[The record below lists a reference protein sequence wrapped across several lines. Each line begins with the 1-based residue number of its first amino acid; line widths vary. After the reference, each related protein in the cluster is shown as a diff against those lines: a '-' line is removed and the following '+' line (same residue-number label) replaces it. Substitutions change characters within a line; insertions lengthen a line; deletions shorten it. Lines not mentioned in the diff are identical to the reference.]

1 MSYADAKPMAT
12 TAIPVI
18 DMASLHE
25 GTVGG
30 ARHVARQLLEAAETV
45 GFFYVRNHGIP
56 QDLIAR
62 TEAVARRF
70 FALPLEEKQKVKV
83 APWHRG
89 YIKVGEAK
97 MYESAKIDLKESF
110 IWGMEVSPG
119 EAATEA
125 GIRLRA
131 LSRKADPARV
141 VFRRLGGQS
150 IRPRAV
156 RDRDALPVR
165 ARRSGR

>member
-1 MSYADAKPMAT
+1 MSYADAKAIAP
-12 TAIPVI
+12 TAIPII

-25 GTVGG
+25 GTVERR
-30 ARHVARQLLEAAETV
+30 ASSIARQLLDAAETV

-62 TEAVARRF
+62 TDAIARRF

-97 MYESAKIDLKESF
+97 MYDTAKIDLKESF
-110 IWGMEVSPG
+110 IWGG
-119 EAATEA
+119 EPDA
-125 GIRLRA
+125 GAETTAESRPPRTQSVAVLRA
-131 LSRKADPARV
+131 RN
-141 VFRRLGGQS
+141 
-150 IRPRAV
+150 
-156 RDRDALPVR
+156 ALH
-165 ARRSGR
+165 AE